1 MDVLVF
7 TTPKCNKR
15 AIAQC
20 PDAPKKPRLASRLEA
35 REPPLLGS
43 RLWDTPTLDLL
54 SVSMDQNEENRSERD
69 AGADDGTTTNTTTT
83 MTTNIDTIH
92 RHDVYSDGSTVD
104 TVTVIET
111 ITRQTTTER
120 PPAAA
125 NAMRERSLFQ

>member
-20 PDAPKKPRLASRLEA
+20 PDAPKKPRLASRLDA

-43 RLWDTPTLDLL
+43 RLWDTPTLDVP

-69 AGADDGTTTNTTTT
+69 AADSTTTNTTTT
-83 MTTNIDTIH
+83 TTTNIDTIH

-111 ITRQTTTER
+111 ITLKRRPNARQCDER
-120 PPAAA
+120 TLTFSMKP
-125 NAMRERSLFQ
+125 